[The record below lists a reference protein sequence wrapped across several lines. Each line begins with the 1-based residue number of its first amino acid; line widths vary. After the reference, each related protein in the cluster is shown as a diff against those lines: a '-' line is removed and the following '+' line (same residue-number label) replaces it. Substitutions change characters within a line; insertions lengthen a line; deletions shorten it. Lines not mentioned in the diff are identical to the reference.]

1 MTMSLDNLRVG
12 KKYHLYNFG
21 EESRFL
27 VLERLRE
34 KDYKVKDLL
43 SLDIYKLSDLVKYGM
58 SDDFAINEIV

>member
-12 KKYHLYNFG
+12 KKYHLCNFG
-21 EESRFL
+21 DESRFL

-43 SLDIYKLSDLVKYGM
+43 SLDIYKLSDLVKYGL
-58 SDDFAINEIV
+58 SDDFEINEIV